1 MTFRFFLNSVFFF
14 PFFFKEKQTKD
25 LPVNNFQR
33 EQLWLIRI
41 LFKDSLFFHC
51 RKCPCVI
58 DSYVRKRAHRAHD
71 CTLACFF
78 FFSFSYFFYHQKVAL
93 PTEQWDALFSFLAFF
108 FPPFLFH
115 FYKLNFQTYQI
126 QF

>member
-1 MTFRFFLNSVFFF
+1 MTFRFFLNSVFLF

-33 EQLWLIRI
+33 EQLWLIHI

-51 RKCPCVI
+51 RKRPCVI
-58 DSYVRKRAHRAHD
+58 DSYVTFANAHTGPTAVPW
-71 CTLACFF
+71 LAFF

-93 PTEQWDALFSFLAFF
+93 PTEEWDALFSFLAFF
-108 FPPFLFH
+108 PPLFVSFL
-115 FYKLNFQTYQI
+115 
-126 QF
+126 